1 MIEDS
6 YIIDKFLNGDK
17 DIFKDIIT
25 KYNKSLINFIR
36 FYTGLKDEC
45 EDILQEVFI
54 ETYKSIKNFNRNSS
68 FKTWLYG
75 ITINICKT
83 YRRNHQKNLK
93 LISNNSESSKNE
105 TLNSIPDFT
114 YNPER
119 IYTLKEEKEILFNI
133 LETLPVKYKSVIF
146 LRDIECFS
154 YKEISNLL
162 NIPVGTVRSR
172 IHNATVL
179 ILEKYQYYLK

>member
-6 YIIDKFLNGDK
+6 YIVDKFLNGDK
-17 DIFKDIIT
+17 DIFKDLII
-25 KYNKSLINFIR
+25 KYNKSLLNFIR

-75 ITINICKT
+75 IAINICNS
-83 YRRNHQKNLK
+83 YRRKYKKNFK
-93 LISNNSESSKNE
+93 LFSDNSENILNE
-105 TLNSIPDFT
+105 KLNSIPDFT
-114 YNPER
+114 YDLER
-119 IYTLKEEKEILFNI
+119 LYLLKEEREILFNI
-133 LETLPVKYKSVIF
+133 LDNLPEKYKTVIF
-146 LRDIECFS
+146 LRDTEGFS

-162 NIPVGTVRSR
+162 
-172 IHNATVL
+172 
-179 ILEKYQYYLK
+179 

>member
-75 ITINICKT
+75 ITINICRT

-93 LISNNSESSKNE
+93 FISNNSENSKNE

-133 LETLPVKYKSVIF
+133 LETLPEKYKSLIF
-146 LRDIECFS
+146 LRDTECFS